1 LANVAEEAENPQ
13 KDIKRG
19 FGSALFTLVI
29 LCVLVFVAAI
39 GVGGWEAIVF
49 KNGLSG
55 ETSDSPLPL
64 AMGQIVGANS
74 LLFHLLLTV
83 GLFGLVAS
91 FHGLILAA
99 GRSTYEFGFKGFAP
113 RFLGKLHPTF
123 LTPTN
128 ALLFNMGIGILAL
141 LTNKTAEIITISV
154 MGALTLYFIAML
166 SLLRLRKN
174 EPLLPRPFSVPLYPW
189 TPICALI
196 ISGGSFFLIAYYNL
210 ILFFIYA
217 GIILICLLLF
227 KLFVPKKPV
236 L

>member
-1 LANVAEEAENPQ
+1 M
-13 KDIKRG
+13 
-19 FGSALFTLVI
+19 I

-49 KNGLSG
+49 KNGISG

-99 GRSTYEFGFKGFAP
+99 GRSTYEFGNKGFAP
-113 RFLGKLHPTF
+113 QFLGKLHVKF
-123 LTPTN
+123 RTPAN
-128 ALLFNMGIGILAL
+128 ALLFNMGIGVLAL
-141 LTNKTAEIITISV
+141 LTNKTADIITISV

-166 SLLRLRKN
+166 SLFRLRKN

-189 TPICALI
+189 TPILALV
-196 ISGGSFFLIAYYNL
+196 ISGERSF
-210 ILFFIYA
+210 
-217 GIILICLLLF
+217 
-227 KLFVPKKPV
+227 
-236 L
+236 